1 MDIFI
6 FAVIILG
13 ILAVSDLI
21 VGVSND
27 AVNFLNSAVG
37 SRVAPRYII
46 IGVAGLGI
54 IAGTLF
60 SSGMM
65 EVARK
70 GIFHPEHFYFPELM
84 TIFLAVMF
92 ADVILLDFFNTFSL
106 PTSTTVSI
114 VFDLLGAAVAV
125 SLLKI
130 VKNSESFADLF
141 KYINSSKAFAII
153 SGILLSIVVAFAVGA
168 IIQFLIRLVFTF
180 DYEKRVSRYGALWGG
195 IAMTAITFFILIKG
209 VKTAPFIDNE
219 IKTWIIANTDI
230 IIFMSFIV
238 WTIIFQVLVL
248 FKVNIFKLIVL
259 IGTFALALAF
269 AANDLVNFIGVPLAG
284 LNAYQIASHLSNPSG
299 TLMKAMAG
307 TFHSNVLFL
316 IAAGLIMI
324 GAILF
329 NRKARGV
336 IKTSIDLGRQVEGS
350 ERFEATALSRIVVR
364 LNISL
369 MDTLNAVVPNFII
382 KAINKRFENADRI
395 LVDNQG
401 QPLSFDLVRASVNLM
416 VASMLIS
423 LATSWKLP
431 LSTTYVTFM
440 VLMGTSLSD
449 RAWGRDSAVYRINGV
464 MTVIGGWFFT
474 AFMAFSTAATFA
486 VIIYYGHTPAIVIL
500 FVIAAYFI
508 FRTHR
513 FYKEKI
519 AEEEEA
525 ARVEELEAAE
535 DVTGYSTLIKC
546 MKDSKKFL
554 DLVAQSATSSAKAF
568 VENDRD
574 KLKENKKELKKIKKR
589 SNKIVTAIISAVR
602 KLPEDEL
609 KKGKRYGKIMSSVQE
624 IAIYVRRL
632 VENLYNYV
640 NNNHRPLSEEQM
652 NELIELNSTLMEQLD
667 EAKKYLE
674 SPSSLDEFSKSV
686 ESVNEL
692 IQKLDENQVNLLRM
706 DNKKISTRGSLL
718 FLEILSD
725 VDNISNHVNNLIS
738 VFNKN
743 FMSFKKM

>member
-324 GAILF
+324 
-329 NRKARGV
+329 R
-336 IKTSIDLGRQVEGS
+336 
-350 ERFEATALSRIVVR
+350 
-364 LNISL
+364 
-369 MDTLNAVVPNFII
+369 
-382 KAINKRFENADRI
+382 
-395 LVDNQG
+395 
-401 QPLSFDLVRASVNLM
+401 
-416 VASMLIS
+416 
-423 LATSWKLP
+423 
-431 LSTTYVTFM
+431 
-440 VLMGTSLSD
+440 
-449 RAWGRDSAVYRINGV
+449 
-464 MTVIGGWFFT
+464 
-474 AFMAFSTAATFA
+474 
-486 VIIYYGHTPAIVIL
+486 
-500 FVIAAYFI
+500 
-508 FRTHR
+508 
-513 FYKEKI
+513 
-519 AEEEEA
+519 
-525 ARVEELEAAE
+525 
-535 DVTGYSTLIKC
+535 
-546 MKDSKKFL
+546 
-554 DLVAQSATSSAKAF
+554 
-568 VENDRD
+568 
-574 KLKENKKELKKIKKR
+574 
-589 SNKIVTAIISAVR
+589 
-602 KLPEDEL
+602 
-609 KKGKRYGKIMSSVQE
+609 
-624 IAIYVRRL
+624 
-632 VENLYNYV
+632 
-640 NNNHRPLSEEQM
+640 SEERRVGK
-652 NELIELNSTLMEQLD
+652 ECRSRW
-667 EAKKYLE
+667 
-674 SPSSLDEFSKSV
+674 SPY
-686 ESVNEL
+686 
-692 IQKLDENQVNLLRM
+692 
-706 DNKKISTRGSLL
+706 
-718 FLEILSD
+718 
-725 VDNISNHVNNLIS
+725 H
-738 VFNKN
+738 
-743 FMSFKKM
+743 